1 MCIVASSG
9 KTTIW
14 TRNFICV
21 LITNCMLVLSHTS
34 VNTLVSTYTTY
45 LGAGPRL
52 MGLLTGLFFGVA
64 LAMRPVA
71 GPVTTRIDNRR
82 LMLIV
87 YSLGCVVNLGYALFH
102 SIPGFVVFR
111 VLNGFQYAFVGS
123 LGITIAS
130 ESLPKEKLSSG
141 LGIYGV
147 SGSIASSIAPQI
159 GIWLRDW
166 GRTLGGEDMG
176 FTFVFLFAAL
186 ALAVGLIPSALMH
199 STQKSAAQLQ
209 SAGKWYQTIVSKHAL
224 IPSAVTMLLT
234 ISFSLFNGYMVP
246 FGEELGVGNIGVFF
260 TVLALVMLAS
270 RPLCGSLS
278 DRVGAWKVFLP
289 GTVLFALSFV
299 SIGFARDMKLVLL
312 GAVLAAVGYGA
323 ANPTIQSMT
332 MQTETK
338 LRGAVAS
345 NTMFIGMDIGYFL
358 GPIIGGYIRDA
369 GTYRDVLRFGFL
381 PTVLAAALFAV
392 SLRACTRR
400 MATVQALEETGS

>member
-1 MCIVASSG
+1 MATSG

-14 TRNFICV
+14 TRNFVCV

-82 LMLIV
+82 LMLVV
-87 YSLGCVVNLGYALFH
+87 YSLGCIVNLGYALFH
-102 SIPGFVVFR
+102 SIAGFLVFR
-111 VLNGFQYAFVGS
+111 IFNGFQYAFVGS
-123 LGITIAS
+123 LGMTIAS

-141 LGIYGV
+141 LGVYGV
-147 SGSIASSIAPQI
+147 GGSIASSIAPQI
-159 GIWLRDW
+159 GISLRSW
-166 GRTLGGEDMG
+166 GQSMGNEDTG

-186 ALAVGLIPSALMH
+186 ALALALIPCALMH
-199 STQKSAAQLQ
+199 PTQKSAEQLK

-246 FGEELGVGNIGVFF
+246 FGAELGLADIGVFF

-270 RPLCGSLS
+270 RPLCGTLS

-289 GTVLFALSFV
+289 GTVLFALSFLA
-299 SIGFARDMKLVLL
+299 IGFARDMKLVLV
-312 GAVLAAVGYGA
+312 GAVLAAIGYGA

-332 MQTETK
+332 MQTEPK

-345 NTMFIGMDIGYFL
+345 NTMYIGMDLGFFL

-369 GTYRDVLRFGFL
+369 GTYRNVLQFGFL
-381 PTVLAAALFAV
+381 PAILAGLLFAAC
-392 SLRACTRR
+392 LRICTRR
-400 MATVQALEETGS
+400 MAAVQALEEAGG